1 MSALALLLAAALAAQ
16 DISIKAEVNKTQVPL
31 DDQVV
36 LAVSV
41 VAGSASLPDP
51 ELPRMPNFSVYSSG
65 RSQSFSIINGKVTGQ
80 ATYTYV
86 LVPRAVGKA
95 VIPPISV
102 AHGGQKAST
111 EPLELQVTP
120 PQAGAPPAPSRP
132 AAAAA
137 PSRPGRPAP
146 APAQSSGAE
155 VMIDARLDRAR
166 AFVNEQVILT
176 VRFYTAVP
184 LLGNPEYHAP
194 AFSGLAAEDLPPLRH
209 RTEAVKGR
217 TYAVTEIKYAL
228 FPLETGRV
236 KVGSARVQCQ
246 VHRDSAVDPF
256 APDFM
261 ERFFSQGLAG
271 GETREL
277 VSDPLTLEV
286 DPLPSAGKPADFGGA
301 VGDFT
306 LSAAADKTKLKAGEA
321 LTLTVTVAGRGNL
334 KAVGTVKLP
343 DMPSWRVY
351 DPVTTVNLS
360 KEGDSVQGS
369 KVLKI
374 VLVPRVSGDL
384 AIPPLEF
391 SFFDPRRREY
401 RRAQTKPIPVA
412 VAPGDASASVSYAPG
427 PSAPAPGITEVAR
440 DIRYLKTRLEPS
452 VVSRALSAAGA
463 PSPVHGAPVA
473 VFLAALAA
481 AWRRRQA
488 ERDPRAVRRRLAL
501 AEAKDKAARAAA
513 EPERAPALLSEALA
527 GYLAARLDQPTS
539 SLTLRKALDGLSGLG
554 ASAASLE
561 STRGLWTELDAR
573 RFAPGGGGAEDL
585 AGPLVDLLKRLE
597 TEVRR

>member
-1 MSALALLLAAALAAQ
+1 MSALALLLASALAAQ
-16 DISIKAEVNKTQVPL
+16 EISIKAEVNKTQVPL

-36 LAVSV
+36 LAVTV
-41 VAGSASLPDP
+41 VADSPALPDP

-65 RSQSFSIINGKVTGQ
+65 RSQSFSIINGKMSAQ
-80 ATYTYV
+80 ATFTFV

-111 EPLELQVTP
+111 EALELQVTP
-120 PQAGAPPAPSRP
+120 PQAGAPSTPSRP
-132 AAAAA
+132 AASSAR
-137 PSRPGRPAP
+137 PSRPAP
-146 APAQSSGAE
+146 PQASGPE
-155 VMIDARLDRAR
+155 VMIDAHLDRVR

-176 VRFYTAVP
+176 VRFYTSVP

-194 AFSGLAAEDLPPLRH
+194 AFTGLAAEDLPPLRH
-209 RTEAVKGR
+209 RTEVLKGR
-217 TYAVTEIKYAL
+217 NYAVTEIKYAL
-228 FPLETGRV
+228 FPLEPGRV
-236 KVGSARVQCQ
+236 KIGSARVQCQ
-246 VHRDSAVDPF
+246 VQRDTAVDPF

-277 VSDPLTLEV
+277 VSDPMTIDVE
-286 DPLPSAGKPADFGGA
+286 PLPAAGKPSDFGGA
-301 VGDFT
+301 VGEFT
-306 LSAAADKTKLKAGEA
+306 LSASADKTKVKAGEA

-334 KAVGTVKLP
+334 KAVGGVKLP
-343 DMPSWRVY
+343 EMPSWRVY
-351 DPVTTVNLS
+351 DPVATVNLS
-360 KEGDSVQGS
+360 KEGDAVQGS

-384 AIPPLEF
+384 SIPPLSF

-401 RRAQTKPIPVA
+401 RRAQTNPIPVA
-412 VAPGDASASVSYAPG
+412 VAPGDATAAISYAPG

-452 VVSRALSAAGA
+452 AVSRALSAAGS
-463 PSPVHGAPVA
+463 PSPAHGAPVA

-501 AEAKDKAARAAA
+501 SEAKDKAARAAA

-539 SLTLRKALDGLSGLG
+539 SLTLRKAVDGLG
-554 ASAASLE
+554 ALGAGAASIE
-561 STRGLWTELDAR
+561 ETRRLWMELDAR
-573 RFAPGGGGAEDL
+573 RFAPGGGGASDL